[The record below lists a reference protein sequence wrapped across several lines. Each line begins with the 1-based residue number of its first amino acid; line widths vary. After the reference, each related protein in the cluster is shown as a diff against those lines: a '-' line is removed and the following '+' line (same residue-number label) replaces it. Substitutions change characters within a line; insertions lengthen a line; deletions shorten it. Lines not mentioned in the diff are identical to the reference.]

1 MTFRGALA
9 IAVTFDIDKIAQA
22 FRLLVLILIVMM
34 TTSATVVTIMIIVI
48 IFTVAMIVT
57 GSLIAVFSLHRFLTV
72 VPIVVPGFLST
83 TVLQVSTAWSG
94 TAIVS
99 IVLLVVVVQMVTASV
114 AVRLLLM
121 VMMMLLL
128 RMR

>member
-1 MTFRGALA
+1 MTFRGTLA
-9 IAVTFDIDKIAQA
+9 IAVTFDVDKIAQA
-22 FRLLVLILIVMM
+22 FRLLVLILIVIV
-34 TTSATVVTIMIIVI
+34 TTATTVVTIVIIVV

-57 GSLIAVFSLHRFLTV
+57 GSLIAIFPLDWFFTI
-72 VPIVVPGFLST
+72 VPIVVPGFLSA

-94 TAIVS
+94 TSVVA
-99 IVLLVVVVQMVTASV
+99 IVLLVIVILVVA

-128 RMR
+128 LMR